1 MSQNYLVLSHSA
13 MWRFVVLH
21 TDQCLILTQMKNER
35 LRGSRTGWHAL
46 ATWAWAVT
54 IRGGIRFSSGSKVLK
69 DFFVENGLECD
80 KAKLEKKV
88 SRRIWQGSLKKGT
101 SSFFVFWFQV
111 FVEERVGKSE
121 TRISTLWLI
130 YLLMVGNREMTDRP
144 SIDSD
149 VIEMSSNV
157 IQCYIP
163 RNQGKNNFR
172 VRWKA
177 WARVVA

>member
-88 SRRIWQGSLKKGT
+88 SRRILTGITKKRYQFFFCVLISGVCRRKGRKIWNENINFVINL
-101 SSFFVFWFQV
+101 SFDGWEPRNDGQAV
-111 FVEERVGKSE
+111 
-121 TRISTLWLI
+121 
-130 YLLMVGNREMTDRP
+130 DRQWCHR
-144 SIDSD
+144 
-149 VIEMSSNV
+149 NV
-157 IQCYIP
+157 IKCHSMLYTTKP
-163 RNQGKNNFR
+163 GK
-172 VRWKA
+172 K
-177 WARVVA
+177 